1 MFKQRCKLYRFDAE
15 TKEWKEK
22 GTGEMKVLKHKTNEN
37 VYRILMRRDQVL
49 KLCANH
55 RITRDLK
62 LEIYNEKQVRW
73 HAQDYSEGSEG
84 KHELLAA
91 RFRAEEDAKKFK
103 EEVEKAQEAVEK
115 GSTSTPS
122 STTATPAAK
131 PANEEKNKCEGLK
144 PALSELF
151 KKSNMWTCDGCYVS
165 NKDDVDKCV
174 ACATLRKGG
183 ILNSH

>member
-1 MFKQRCKLYRFDAE
+1 
-15 TKEWKEK
+15 
-22 GTGEMKVLKHKTNEN
+22 MKVLKYKSNEN

-49 KLCANH
+49 KMCA
-55 RITRDLK
+55 ITRDLK
-62 LEIYNEKQVRW
+62 LKIYNEKQVRW

-103 EEVEKAQEAVEK
+103 EEVEK

-122 STTATPAAK
+122 TTTATPAAK
-131 PANEEKNKCEGLK
+131 PANEEKNKCEEIK

-151 KKSNMWTCDGCYVS
+151 KKSNMLTCDVCYVS

-183 ILNSH
+183 ILDNH